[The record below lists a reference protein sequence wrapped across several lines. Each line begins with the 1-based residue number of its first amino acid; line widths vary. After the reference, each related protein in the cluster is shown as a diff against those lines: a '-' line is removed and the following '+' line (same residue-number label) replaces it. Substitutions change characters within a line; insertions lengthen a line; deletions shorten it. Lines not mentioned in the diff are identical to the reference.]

1 MENDP
6 SILDAFAQ
14 RGEAKLG
21 EPLVLLPHLAHPL
34 LVLLPRVFVV
44 FPQLGGL
51 FLVGE
56 ACRQTYSTVPR
67 CARAE
72 LYNAEI
78 NQRHQEGC
86 HGEPV
91 DSTSSPQ
98 VAPEA
103 GIGEVPEEE
112 EVGFIIDP

>member
-14 RGEAKLG
+14 RGGVKLG
-21 EPLVLLPHLAHPL
+21 EPLVLLPQFFVA
-34 LVLLPRVFVV
+34 LPQR
-44 FPQLGGL
+44 GGL

-67 CARAE
+67 CARASP
-72 LYNAEI
+72 YNAEI

-112 EVGFIIDP
+112 EVSCVIDPQKCNADH